1 MSSAEEDI
9 NDPDAIGSRTAKKR
23 RVQRACDVCRRKKIR
38 CDGSQMPGNKCSNC
52 SAYNFEC
59 KYEEAAKKR
68 GPPKGYVESLESRL
82 EKMEN
87 LMQRL
92 CPDADF
98 TQELGAPIDRQ
109 SFVRDSLSRSLQNKP
124 GTASYRP
131 PSQLCGGALTSLDDT
146 GDHDL
151 EPSDD
156 EYLNPIAK
164 VQSLQETF
172 NELNVSYRFFGKSS
186 GAGLVQTA
194 LDLKSDYSGTEQ
206 DHIRMRMANRR
217 PEFWAQHP
225 WERTAFHLD
234 VPRYTFPE
242 PDLMD
247 QLVDLYFSRFNL
259 YLPLIHRPTFERHL
273 HDNLHLRD
281 QTFGSVLLC
290 LCACASRYSD
300 DPRVLLEDST
310 TTWHSSGWKWFGQ
323 VQILRRS
330 LMGPPT
336 LYDVQMYALASLF
349 LQGCSAPQSS
359 WTLIGIGIRLVQ
371 DVGKH
376 RKRAYGTIA
385 QTEAGAMAPHILGS
399 RNSGPADE
407 RVTRSAVCNP
417 GGRVRGCLFGYLVG
431 NSRRVCIS
439 FDVDLPT
446 EVDDEYWENEQEPE
460 SAFKQPTGKPSLLS
474 YFVALIKLFHIL
486 AIALRTIY
494 SINKSKIFLGF
505 VGPHWEQHIVAELD
519 SALNEWVDKVPGH
532 LKWDTT
538 GQNFRDL
545 RWFLQSASL
554 YSHYYHLQILVHR
567 PFIPSP
573 RKPSPLSFPSLA
585 ICTNAARSCAHVV
598 DLQRRRAPQYS
609 FFAFPGTCFSTLH
622 DIPERR

>member
-1 MSSAEEDI
+1 
-9 NDPDAIGSRTAKKR
+9 
-23 RVQRACDVCRRKKIR
+23 
-38 CDGSQMPGNKCSNC
+38 MPGNKCSNC

-131 PSQLCGGALTSLDDT
+131 PSQLCGGALTPLDET

-172 NELNVSYRFFGKSS
+172 NDLNVSYRFFGKSS

-194 LDLKSDYSGTEQ
+194 LDLKSDYSGAEQ

-225 WERTAFHLD
+225 VRLCRFIIMRLAPSSHVKWERTAFHLD

-242 PDLMD
+242 PDLID
-247 QLVDLYFSRFNL
+247 QLVDLFFSRVNL

-281 QTFGSVLLC
+281 QAFGSVLLC

-323 VQILRRS
+323 VQMLRRS

-336 LYDVQMYALASLF
+336 LYDVQMYTLASLF

-376 RKRAYGTIA
+376 RKRGYGTIA
-385 QTEAGAMAPHILGS
+385 QTEA
-399 RNSGPADE
+399 E
-407 RVTRSAVCNP
+407 QW
-417 GGRVRGCLFGYLVG
+417 
-431 NSRRVCIS
+431 RRTFWFEPQQS
-439 FDVDLPT
+439 FTL
-446 EVDDEYWENEQEPE
+446 
-460 SAFKQPTGKPSLLS
+460 
-474 YFVALIKLFHIL
+474 
-486 AIALRTIY
+486 TI
-494 SINKSKIFLGF
+494 G
-505 VGPHWEQHIVAELD
+505 
-519 SALNEWVDKVPGH
+519 
-532 LKWDTT
+532 
-538 GQNFRDL
+538 
-545 RWFLQSASL
+545 
-554 YSHYYHLQILVHR
+554 
-567 PFIPSP
+567 
-573 RKPSPLSFPSLA
+573 
-585 ICTNAARSCAHVV
+585 
-598 DLQRRRAPQYS
+598 
-609 FFAFPGTCFSTLH
+609 
-622 DIPERR
+622 